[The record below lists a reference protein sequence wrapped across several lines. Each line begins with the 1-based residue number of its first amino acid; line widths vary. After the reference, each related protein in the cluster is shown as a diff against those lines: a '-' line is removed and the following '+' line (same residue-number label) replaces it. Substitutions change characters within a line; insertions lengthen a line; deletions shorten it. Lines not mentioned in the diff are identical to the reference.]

1 MKWWLERALIAG
13 ALLGIG
19 GFLVAASGIISI
31 KASSGHWPVT
41 EWFLRF
47 SMKRSI
53 ATHSLTVTVP
63 ENLSDPALIEKGA
76 GHYDIGCRS
85 CHGEPDMPRPRIAAH
100 MLPMPPDLATRIP
113 HSNPKKLFYVVKH
126 GMKFTGMPAWPSVHR
141 DDEVWS
147 MVAFL
152 LQYPQLDG
160 AGYRRLVGRNEIAAA
175 ANDNS
180 ATQPLPNVVV
190 QSCVRCHGDDGLNRN
205 NPTLPKLAGQRA
217 EYLRG
222 ALDAF
227 AIDRRHSGI
236 MGPVA
241 STLTPAAIEEAV
253 TYYAGLHPSHNAT
266 GSPNQGTENRDT
278 RAAIERGERIVFEG
292 IREQRVPACVE
303 CHGPTARRG
312 KPQYPLLASQPA
324 AYLELQLDLFRNNA
338 RGGSDHAHVMAQIAS
353 RLAPEQARDVA
364 HYFASLPTLHTETT
378 QRAVRP

>member
-1 MKWWLERALIAG
+1 MKPMLKRVVLVG
-13 ALLGIG
+13 ALLGVG
-19 GFLVAASGIISI
+19 GFLVAASGVIPI

-63 ENLSDPALIEKGA
+63 ENLSDPSLIQRGA

-100 MLPMPPDLATRIP
+100 MLPKPPDLALRIP
-113 HSNPKKLFYVVKH
+113 QSNPKKLFHVVKH
-126 GMKFTGMPAWPSVHR
+126 GMKFTGMPAWPSPHR

-152 LQYPQLDG
+152 LQYPDLDG
-160 AGYRRLVGRNEIAAA
+160 PEYRRLVGRDEIASA
-175 ANDNS
+175 ANDNGMS
-180 ATQPLPNVVV
+180 RSLPVAVV
-190 QSCVRCHGDDGLNRN
+190 QSCVRCHGADGASRN

-222 ALDAF
+222 ALEAF
-227 AIDRRHSGI
+227 AIARRHSGI
-236 MGPVA
+236 MGTVA
-241 STLTPAAIEEAV
+241 STLPPAAIEEVVA
-253 TYYAGLHPSHNAT
+253 YYAGLPPAASLST
-266 GSPNQGTENRDT
+266 LLRRDDQDT
-278 RAAIERGERIVFEG
+278 REAIKRGEVIVFEG

-324 AYLELQLDLFRNNA
+324 AYLELQLELFRNNL
-338 RGGSDHAHVMAQIAS
+338 RGGSDHAHLMEPIAS
-353 RLAPEQARDVA
+353 RLTPAQAGDVA
-364 HYFASLPTLHTETT
+364 RYFASLPTLHTETAERT
-378 QRAVRP
+378 QP